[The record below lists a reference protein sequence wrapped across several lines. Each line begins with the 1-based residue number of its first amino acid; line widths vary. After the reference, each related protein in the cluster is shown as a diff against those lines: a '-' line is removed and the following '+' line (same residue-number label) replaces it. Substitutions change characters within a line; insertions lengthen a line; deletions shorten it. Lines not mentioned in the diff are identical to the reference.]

1 MTSWDMYSNALLIVV
16 EPAADFSGETAQH
29 QYVME
34 QVAVEKKNPDA
45 SQERRQH
52 PESHRHA
59 RLVQRPAQF
68 QDYFMWFPP
77 FDRLSFP
84 YYKCTPLCL
93 LVQSSTDPEPQIFAL
108 ILYLFRALPN
118 TFHSL

>member
-1 MTSWDMYSNALLIVV
+1 MRPVV

-68 QDYFMWFPP
+68 QDYFM
-77 FDRLSFP
+77 
-84 YYKCTPLCL
+84 
-93 LVQSSTDPEPQIFAL
+93 
-108 ILYLFRALPN
+108 
-118 TFHSL
+118 